1 MTRFAYIRQVESL
14 RKEIFSNNYNSFSV
28 VDCSKSEVPNRKFIV
43 FIRAFTSN
51 VTDFFFHKYIPRIFF
66 CVTQK
71 KE

>member
-51 VTDFFFHKYIPRIFF
+51 VTDFFFTSTSHAFF
-66 CVTQK
+66 FV
-71 KE
+71 